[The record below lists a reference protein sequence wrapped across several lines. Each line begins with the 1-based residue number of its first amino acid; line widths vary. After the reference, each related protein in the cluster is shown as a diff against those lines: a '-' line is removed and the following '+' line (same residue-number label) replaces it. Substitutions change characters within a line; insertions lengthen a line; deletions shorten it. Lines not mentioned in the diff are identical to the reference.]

1 MKLGK
6 LANLEKIELQQE
18 AQELANAIEE
28 MTIVLTDEQHQKD
41 TIRTRLA
48 AFVAKYG
55 DARRTELAQ
64 IELPKEEKEIETV
77 VPEDCVI
84 ITSQSGDIKRIPASS
99 FKIQRRNGK
108 GVKTE
113 DDAILDMIST
123 NTIDTLMIFTN
134 KGKMYKLL
142 VDNVPVGTNSSKGIR
157 INTLINTEIDEKV
170 IAITSLY
177 RKSNAK
183 YVIFITKKGLLKK
196 TKLEEYM
203 STKRASGIAAIK
215 LNEGDSL
222 ANVTFA
228 EEENFLIFTKKG
240 MSIHFESKDITPI
253 GRVTAGVKAIKLDE
267 DDEVLI
273 GLPIKHKTDMVATFS
288 ATGLAK
294 KSALIE
300 YPLQGR
306 GGKGLKVGYTDLVG
320 AAMISNDDNI
330 LIIGQ
335 PNSICVSANDI
346 PLLNRVAQGNI
357 MIKNS
362 IVKNVIKI

>member
-1 MKLGK
+1 MKSLK
-6 LANLEKIELQQE
+6 KRANHNETEKRRIKNIS
-18 AQELANAIEE
+18 NAIEE
-28 MTIVLTDEQHQKD
+28 MTIILTDEQHQKD
-41 TIRTRLA
+41 TIRAHLA

-77 VPEDCVI
+77 IPEDCVV